1 MPLEELLQ
9 RLVKGTPGNKY
20 FLTAYLDLGPDASG
34 KKTYPVF
41 LKSRLTE
48 LASRFSPHSPEHSHF
63 LKDSKRVQKFLEEQ
77 LDPSW
82 RGIAFFACDPE
93 NVFIPVPMPQPPANK
108 LEIAPCPLL
117 FPLLRYSDLYQT
129 YGLVAADSRQAR
141 LFLVRLSR
149 VEKRLI
155 LSWEDSHSTRF
166 GRMGLSTQRFQRHQ
180 KEHLKQRA
188 KEIAENMEKW
198 ISFEKVEYLFSVVE
212 EELAGELGNQWS
224 ASARKKLV
232 DLPATDP
239 RDPDHKIL
247 AAAEALLRARGREKA
262 ELLAKKI
269 LEEAAPLGRG
279 TVGPEPTMSALLN
292 HQAERIVLD
301 AQFQASGWTC
311 EKCAFSG
318 SGGIPSSCPLCAGRI
333 LAAELS
339 EEIVCRAASQG
350 VPLHFTQNFPPVL
363 KAGGIAAMLKYKTT
377 ARANRR
383 PNRR

>member
-9 RLVKGTPGNKY
+9 RLVKGTPGKKY
-20 FLTAYLDLGPDASG
+20 FLTAYLDLRPDARG

-48 LASRFSPHSPEHSHF
+48 LAARFSSHSPEHSHF
-63 LKDSKRVQKFLEEQ
+63 VKDSKQMQKFLEEQ
-77 LDPSW
+77 RDLSW
-82 RGIAFFACDPE
+82 KGIAFFACAPE
-93 NVFIPVPMPQPPANK
+93 NLFIPVPMPLPPANK
-108 LEIAPCPLL
+108 LEVAPCPLL
-117 FPLLRYSDLYQT
+117 FPLLQDSDLYRT

-149 VEKRLI
+149 VEKQLT

-180 KEHLKQRA
+180 KEHVKQRA

-198 ISFEKVEYLFSVVE
+198 ISLEKAEYLFSVAE
-212 EELAGELGNQWS
+212 EDLAVELGSQWS
-224 ASARKKLV
+224 AAAKKKLV

-247 AAAEALLRARGREKA
+247 AAAAALLRSHGREKA
-262 ELLAKKI
+262 EILAKKI
-269 LEEAAPLGRG
+269 LEEAAPLGQG
-279 TVGPEPTMSALLN
+279 TVGPEPTLSALLN

-311 EKCAFSG
+311 EKCASLG

-333 LAAELS
+333 HSAELS
-339 EEIVCRAASQG
+339 EEIVCRAAAQG

-377 ARANRR
+377 VQPNRR
-383 PNRR
+383 PNIR